1 MQNGDQTYETFDSEL
16 DALEA
21 DEQEFEEE
29 SEMPD
34 ADLESPFSEEEAT
47 ELAAELLEITDE
59 EELDLF
65 LGKVFRRAR
74 RGIKKL
80 GKKLRPLGKI
90 LKVVAKKA
98 LPIAGG
104 VAGSFIPI
112 PVVGSALGSALGSA
126 VSQAFEMEFEGMSP
140 DDQEFEKARRFV
152 NMAGTAARH
161 AAMAPP
167 TANPI
172 AAVKSAVLS
181 AAKQQIPGM
190 GGSSGSAS
198 PSRRTPGR
206 PGRWIRKNGNIIVI
220 GA

>member
-1 MQNGDQTYETFDSEL
+1 MQDVDQMYETFDSEL
-16 DALEA
+16 DVLES
-21 DEQEFEEE
+21 DEQEFDEE
-29 SEMPD
+29 SPMLD
-34 ADLESPFSEEEAT
+34 SDSKSPFSEEEAT

-59 EELDLF
+59 AELDLF
-65 LGKVFRRAR
+65 LGKLFRRAR
-74 RGIKKL
+74 RGIKKV

-112 PVVGSALGSALGSA
+112 PVVGSTLGSALGSA
-126 VSQAFEMEFEGMSP
+126 VSRAFEMEFEGMSP

-167 TANPI
+167 TANPL
-172 AAVKSAVLS
+172 AAAKSAVLS
-181 AAKQQIPGM
+181 AAKQQVSGM
-190 GGSSGSAS
+190 IGSSGSAS
-198 PSRRTPGR
+198 LSRRTSGR
-206 PGRWIRKNGNIIVI
+206 TGRWVRNNGNIIVM